1 MHDSSP
7 LSDVS
12 LKILLVENHADTLLY
27 LQKYLESLGY
37 KVHPARDMETALS
50 LFSTHLPEILI
61 SDIGLPDGDGWELF
75 RRVCAENPASVPY
88 GVAMSGY
95 AMQSDTDQ
103 SFSAGYRHHLIKP
116 FVPEDL
122 EALLKLAAESIGK
135 KTTHGDQATP

>member
-1 MHDSSP
+1 MHDSPP
-7 LSDVS
+7 LSAVS

-27 LQKYLESLGY
+27 LQKYLESLGH
-37 KVHPARDMETALS
+37 KVHPARDMETAIS

-75 RRVCAENPASVPY
+75 RRVCEENPASVPY

-103 SFSAGYRHHLIKP
+103 SISAGYRHHLVKP
-116 FVPEDL
+116 FLPDDL
-122 EALLKLAAESIGK
+122 DTLLQHAAESIGK
-135 KTTHGDQATP
+135 KPPQDNQAAR